1 MEDNNSSNESCKRGS
16 TSVLQLG
23 PCKRTSVFKLL
34 KLSNLMPVSS
44 LKSDPL
50 VSHGQHFG
58 YATLEDFCAEERKEH
73 KVFERLLDS
82 YPGLLEQLREG
93 LEEEVLHVGELRRR
107 HKVTETLVI
116 DWIAPAGEVVMPPL
130 PKNSKISCGFNHPLT
145 GCLLC
150 PTELNWDDKTKQNL
164 QSGVISISGDQW
176 PLLLYANKAY
186 DPDDP
191 WNGLLRTRLLINA
204 FRHVFTSPSSVD
216 KEPKATRAGNA
227 HLHDMTAVTAA
238 SMAYIL
244 FSHTDT
250 ATNSETFY
258 HSLLDLLED
267 PDEQG
272 EVTDLLVW
280 WNRQIFPTSSAAK
293 RTLKIN
299 STLSKIRQK
308 RTALK
313 GTTTSNS

>member
-1 MEDNNSSNESCKRGS
+1 ML
-16 TSVLQLG
+16 TSI
-23 PCKRTSVFKLL
+23 R
-34 KLSNLMPVSS
+34 
-44 LKSDPL
+44 
-50 VSHGQHFG
+50 
-58 YATLEDFCAEERKEH
+58 
-73 KVFERLLDS
+73 
-82 YPGLLEQLREG
+82 
-93 LEEEVLHVGELRRR
+93 
-107 HKVTETLVI
+107 
-116 DWIAPAGEVVMPPL
+116 
-130 PKNSKISCGFNHPLT
+130 
-145 GCLLC
+145 
-150 PTELNWDDKTKQNL
+150 TKQNL

-191 WNGLLRTRLLINA
+191 WNGLLRTRLLIN
-204 FRHVFTSPSSVD
+204 VF
-216 KEPKATRAGNA
+216 KLLGA
-227 HLHDMTAVTAA
+227 
-238 SMAYIL
+238 IL
-244 FSHTDT
+244 VFSHTDT